1 LRQQRTHDGAEV
13 LTGRA
18 GRCGQGQD
26 EGSRVDNGNGRSASD
41 LTRNRMLAVLPEA
54 DRERLAP
61 RLSPTFLEIKRVLF
75 EPGKPIESVY
85 FPLNG
90 VISLVTPLEDGAIV
104 EVATVGNEG
113 VVGVPLVLGGSL
125 AVRAIS
131 QVSGWVLRMD
141 AGTFLTEVE
150 RPGAMRDLTDDYL
163 QALFGQISQA
173 AACNRLHTNEERLSR
188 WLLMSHDRVGLDE
201 FGITHEFLGQMLGS
215 RRATVT
221 LSAGILQAAGLIKYH
236 RGQVTIVD
244 RHGLEQVSCEC
255 YGVIRDELEGVL
267 IKAAHRNGNSNGN
280 GSR

>member
-1 LRQQRTHDGAEV
+1 MD
-13 LTGRA
+13 
-18 GRCGQGQD
+18 
-26 EGSRVDNGNGRSASD
+26 SGNGRSASD
-41 LTRNRMLAVLPEA
+41 MTRNLMLAVLPA
-54 DRERLAP
+54 SDRERLGQ
-61 RLSPTFLEIKRVLF
+61 RLTPTFLEIKRVLF
-75 EPGKPIESVY
+75 EPGKPIDSVY

-131 QVSGWVLRMD
+131 QVAGWVLRMD
-141 AGTFLTEVE
+141 AVSFLQEMD
-150 RPGAMRDLTDDYL
+150 RPGPMRDLTDDYL

-188 WLLMSHDRVGLDE
+188 WLLMSHDRVGVDE
-201 FGITHEFLGQMLGS
+201 FAITHEFLGQMLGS

-236 RGQVTIVD
+236 RGQVTIID
-244 RHGLEQVSCEC
+244 RHGLEQVACEC
-255 YGVIRDELEGVL
+255 YGVIRNELESVL
-267 IKAAHRNGNSNGN
+267 TKAAHRNGN